1 MYHSDAVFKQ
11 VVDTLYNTSLP
22 QYDFVP
28 HGHEPVLSRVAP
40 AGNAAPIQKS
50 LNRGAEPCRP
60 PPEKEKGPT
69 RACKRFSFFIIQQVT
84 IN

>member
-50 LNRGAEPCRP
+50 LNRGLNLADRHRKKREGLRARV
-60 PPEKEKGPT
+60 KG
-69 RACKRFSFFIIQQVT
+69 FSYFIIQ
-84 IN
+84 